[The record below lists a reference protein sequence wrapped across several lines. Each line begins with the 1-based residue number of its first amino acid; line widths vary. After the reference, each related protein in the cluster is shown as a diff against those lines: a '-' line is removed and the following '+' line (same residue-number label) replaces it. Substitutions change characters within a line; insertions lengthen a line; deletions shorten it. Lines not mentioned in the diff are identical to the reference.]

1 MTDLSF
7 EKALSELEDI
17 VEQLEKGDLPLN
29 KSLALFEKGVK
40 MARFLREELDK
51 AEKKVEILL
60 QDEKGHIKP
69 EPFELG
75 DKERE
80 QEKPEKDEAP
90 DSENDDELP
99 F

>member
-7 EKALSELEDI
+7 EKALAELEDI

-60 QDEKGHIKP
+60 RDEKGNVKP
-69 EPFELG
+69 EPFELA
-75 DKERE
+75 DKERDH
-80 QEKPEKDEAP
+80 EKPEKDEEP
-90 DSENDDELP
+90 DSEDDDKLP

>member
-1 MTDLSF
+1 MTELSF
-7 EKALSELEDI
+7 EKALSELEGI

-51 AEKKVEILL
+51 AGKKVEILL
-60 QDEKGHIKP
+60 RDEKGDLKS
-69 EPFELG
+69 EPFELT
-75 DKERE
+75 DKDSG
-80 QEKPEKDEAP
+80 QEKPEKGEEP
-90 DSENDDELP
+90 DSEDNDTLS